1 MAESDCTEKHRN
13 GNSEFN
19 DRKYISKLSF
29 FLSFCFFYFFSPNMF
44 LDKIIWENLLLTVE
58 IPLEVSSAQEA
69 MWEPVTE

>member
-29 FLSFCFFYFFSPNMF
+29 FLSFTFFSPNMF
-44 LDKIIWENLLLTVE
+44 LDKIIWENLLLTLE